1 MAEVRMEVFYAFLL
15 KRDGKWLISR
25 SGRVLPNEASW
36 MMRGYMA
43 NPAVKV
49 DVLPIELLGEWW
61 AVCDSTIT
69 MAADG
74 TGTELR
80 VGPGGLGELGPGAKP
95 EPFKWEVSG
104 STLLRRFADR
114 EETLDIVWIH
124 DDSVPKPI
132 LEGLP

>member
-1 MAEVRMEVFYAFLL
+1 
-15 KRDGKWLISR
+15 
-25 SGRVLPNEASW
+25 
-36 MMRGYMA
+36 MRGYMA

-49 DVLPIELLGEWW
+49 DILPVELLGKWW

-132 LEGLP
+132 LEGHP